1 MDSRNATQRRHFGNH
16 QEQLAARYLQSCGLR
31 RVCSNYQCRLGEI
44 DLIMRDGETLVF
56 VEVRYR
62 RHFHYGG
69 AAASVGRGKQR
80 RLWRCAQHYLL
91 ARGLGNRLPCR
102 FDVLA
107 ISPPGEGCE
116 PVFHWIRDAFRL

>member
-1 MDSRNATQRRHFGNH
+1 MDSRDARQRRRFGGR
-16 QEQLAARYLQSCGLR
+16 QEQIAANYLQACGLR

-62 RHFHYGG
+62 RQQRYGS
-69 AAASVGRGKQR
+69 AVASVGPAKQR

-91 ARGLGNRLPCR
+91 TRRLGNRQPCR
-102 FDVLA
+102 FDVLG
-107 ISPPGEGCE
+107 ISARDEDRE
-116 PVFHWIRDAFRL
+116 TTFHWIRDAFRL